1 MDVRPVATKLLMN
14 IKENLPQIM
23 ELQKLCGEN
32 GDDGIYRYY
41 HTSFKV
47 YGRLQPLAKKI
58 VALLQKMKP
67 EPARHLNPLFLD
79 IIEDGT
85 NRIFHLDNNQ
95 DWPKHTRPIVEA
107 YLHSKWFLDQ
117 LVIASNLEYPPS
129 YLPEGWASILT
140 LYRIR

>member
-1 MDVRPVATKLLMN
+1 MDTRPSAIKLLSN
-14 IKENLPQIM
+14 IKENLPRLID
-23 ELQKLCGEN
+23 LQKLCLES

-47 YGRLQPLAKKI
+47 YWRLQPLTKKI
-58 VALLQKMKP
+58 VALLQELKP
-67 EPARHLNPLFLD
+67 LPDRHLTPLFLD

-85 NRIFHLDNNQ
+85 NRVFHLDHNH

-129 YLPEGWASILT
+129 NLPEGWASILT
-140 LYRIR
+140 LYRMR